1 MEKVL
6 SQGEIDALFRAARS
20 ATGTGTAEDGGTR
33 VAASDLARLCAELSC
48 GWLTPCNCSGT
59 PTTPRTCTPRVAES
73 PGASIIYGYGWDAI
87 HVNFLFRLP
96 LRARV
101 LGTGSECA
109 GSLKPGIDGD

>member
-20 ATGTGTAEDGGTR
+20 ATGTGTAEDEGAR
-33 VAASDLARLCAELSC
+33 VEASDLARLRAELSC

-73 PGASIIYGYGWDAI
+73 PGASIIYGYGWGDP

-101 LGTGSECA
+101 LGTGAEGA
-109 GSLKPGIDGD
+109 GSLKLGIDGD

>member
-6 SQGEIDALFRAARS
+6 SQGEMDALFRAARN

-33 VAASDLARLCAELSC
+33 VAASDLARLRAELSW
-48 GWLTPCNCSGT
+48 GWLTPCNCSWT
-59 PTTPRTCTPRVAES
+59 PTTPRTCTSRVAES
-73 PGASIIYGYGWDAI
+73 PDATIIDEYGWDAL

-101 LGTGSECA
+101 LETGSECA

>member
-20 ATGTGTAEDGGTR
+20 ATGTGTAEDEGAR
-33 VAASDLARLCAELSC
+33 VAASDLARLRAELSC
-48 GWLTPCNCSGT
+48 GWLTPCNCSWT
-59 PTTPRTCTPRVAES
+59 PTTPRKCTSRVAES
-73 PGASIIYGYGWDAI
+73 PDATIIDGCRWDAI

-96 LRARV
+96 LRACV
-101 LGTGSECA
+101 LETGSECA

>member
-6 SQGEIDALFRAARS
+6 SQGEMDALFRAARS

-33 VAASDLARLCAELSC
+33 VAASDLARLRAELSC

-59 PTTPRTCTPRVAES
+59 PTTPRKCTSRVAES
-73 PGASIIYGYGWDAI
+73 PGASIIYGYGWDAT

-96 LRARV
+96 LRARA
-101 LGTGSECA
+101 LGTRSKGA

>member
-20 ATGTGTAEDGGTR
+20 ATGTGTAEDEGAR
-33 VAASDLARLCAELSC
+33 VEASDLARLRAELSC

-59 PTTPRTCTPRVAES
+59 PTTPRKCTSRVAES
-73 PGASIIYGYGWDAI
+73 PDATIIYGYGWDAL

-101 LGTGSECA
+101 LETGSECA